1 MATYVIVHGAWHEG
15 ALFEEVA
22 APIRAAGHTVHLP
35 TLAGNEAGGDKG
47 VGLDDAIASVTDYF
61 AEHNIT
67 DAVLVGHSY
76 GGMVITGA
84 YDRLPEGSVR
94 RLVYWSAFVPNDGEA
109 LDDLVPPHYVDLFN
123 QLEADDGSVL
133 LPFPVWRE
141 AFINDGSL
149 EQAQAAYDKLN
160 LHPHKT
166 FQDKISLSSNPAE
179 WQVGKS
185 YIHCQEDVAL
195 PASLPWHPRLSEKL
209 GLYRY
214 HWMPGSH
221 EVCFTNPALLAQ
233 KFMEAGRD

>member
-22 APIRAAGHTVHLP
+22 APIRVAGHTVHLP
-35 TLAGNEAGGDKG
+35 TLAGNEAGGNKRA
-47 VGLDDAIASVTDYF
+47 GLDDAIASVTDYF
-61 AEHNIT
+61 AEHDLT

-141 AFINDGSL
+141 AFINDASL
-149 EQAQAAYDKLN
+149 EQAQEAYDKLN
-160 LHPHKT
+160 PHPHKT
-166 FQDKISLSSNPAE
+166 FQDKISLRSNPAE

-214 HWMPGSH
+214 VWMPGSH